1 MEADMNRTLALG
13 LALSAALAAA
23 PAAAQKKGAKP
34 APTPT
39 AAPAPTPTP
48 GKPDLQITAFGFS
61 GPTANSVPKPTC
73 EPNTVV
79 YSFLV
84 VVTNAGTGPSP
95 SSAAL
100 GGKPLLTV
108 AAQDRAGWQISL
120 PLPEIPA
127 GKTTSTTADILFLAA
142 DPAYMVKANH
152 PFLATVDPGNLV
164 DEADETNNTKGPLTM
179 GPPAGC
185 ERFFKKK

>member
-1 MEADMNRTLALG
+1 MERTLAIA
-13 LALSAALAAA
+13 LALCAALGAA
-23 PAAAQKKGAKP
+23 PAAAQRKPAKP

-48 GKPDLQITAFGFS
+48 GKPDLQVTAFGFA
-61 GPTANSVPKPTC
+61 GPTSNTVPKPSC

-79 YSFLV
+79 YSFAV

-95 SSAAL
+95 SSASL

-108 AAQDRAGWQISL
+108 AAQDRAGWMASV
-120 PLPEIPA
+120 PLPEIAA
-127 GKTTSTTADILFLAA
+127 GKSVTVNADVLFLAA

-152 PFLATVDPGNLV
+152 PFLATADPGNLV

>member
-1 MEADMNRTLALG
+1 MNRTLAFS
-13 LALSAALAAA
+13 LAASLVAAA
-23 PAAAQKKGAKP
+23 PALAQKKPAKTP
-34 APTPT
+34 VPT
-39 AAPAPTPTP
+39 AAPAPMPTP
-48 GKPDLQITAFGFS
+48 GKPDLLITTFSFS

-95 SSAAL
+95 SSASL

-108 AAQDRAGWQISL
+108 ASQDRAGWQASL
-120 PLPEIPA
+120 PLPEIAP
-127 GKTTSTTADILFLAA
+127 GKTVSATVDVLFLAA
-142 DPAYMVKANH
+142 DPAYMVKVNH
-152 PFLATVDPGNLV
+152 PFLATADPGNLV

-185 ERFFKKK
+185 ERFFKKR

>member
-1 MEADMNRTLALG
+1 MNRTLAL
-13 LALSAALAAA
+13 AFCAALAAA
-23 PAAAQKKGAKP
+23 PAAAQKKPAKR

-48 GKPDLQITAFGFS
+48 GKPDLQVTAFGFA
-61 GPTANSVPKPTC
+61 GPTPNTVPKPSC

-79 YSFLV
+79 YSFTV

-95 SSAAL
+95 SSASL

-108 AAQDRAGWQISL
+108 AAQDRAGWMAGV
-120 PLPEIPA
+120 PLPEIAA
-127 GKTTSTTADILFLAA
+127 GKSVTVNADVLFLAA

-164 DEADETNNTKGPLTM
+164 DEADETNNTRGPLTM

-185 ERFFKKK
+185 ERFFRKK

>member
-1 MEADMNRTLALG
+1 MNRMLAF
-13 LALSAALAAA
+13 ALAASLA
-23 PAAAQKKGAKP
+23 ATPALAQKRTAKP
-34 APTPT
+34 QAPT

-48 GKPDLQITAFGFS
+48 GKPDLAVTGFGFA
-61 GPTANSVPKPTC
+61 GPTTTTVPKPTC

-79 YSFLV
+79 YSFAV
-84 VVTNAGTGPSP
+84 IVTNLGTGPSP
-95 SSAAL
+95 SSASL
-100 GGKPLLTV
+100 GSKPLVTV
-108 AAQDRAGWQISL
+108 AAQDRAGWEAAV
-120 PLPEIPA
+120 PLPEIAP
-127 GKTTSTTADILFLAA
+127 GKSATVTADILFLAA

-152 PFLATVDPGNLV
+152 PFLATVDPANLV

>member
-1 MEADMNRTLALG
+1 MNRTCALALF
-13 LALSAALAAA
+13 ASILSIPS
-23 PAAAQKKGAKP
+23 PAHAQ
-34 APTPT
+34 T
-39 AAPAPTPTP
+39 
-48 GKPDLQITAFGFS
+48 KPDLRITAFGFS
-61 GPTANSVPKPTC
+61 GPTANSLPKPTC

-79 YSFLV
+79 YSFAV

-95 SSAAL
+95 SSTSL

-108 AAQDRAGWQISL
+108 AAQDRAGWLISL

-127 GKTTSTTADILFLAA
+127 GKTASATADILFLAA

-152 PFLATVDPGNLV
+152 PFLATADPGNLV
-164 DEADETNNTKGPLTM
+164 DESDETNNTKGPLTM

>member
-1 MEADMNRTLALG
+1 MNRTPALALFVAI
-13 LALSAALAAA
+13 LFATAPALA
-23 PAAAQKKGAKP
+23 Q
-34 APTPT
+34 
-39 AAPAPTPTP
+39 

-73 EPNTVV
+73 QPNTVV
-79 YSFLV
+79 YSFAL

-95 SSAAL
+95 SSASL

-108 AAQDRAGWQISL
+108 AAQDRAGWQVSL

-127 GKTTSTTADILFLAA
+127 GKSFSTTADILFLAA

-152 PFLATVDPGNLV
+152 PFLATVDPANLV

-185 ERFFKKK
+185 ERFFKKR

>member
-1 MEADMNRTLALG
+1 MDRTLAFA
-13 LALSAALAAA
+13 LAASLAAA
-23 PAAAQKKGAKP
+23 PALAQKRPAKTP
-34 APTPT
+34 APTAVP
-39 AAPAPTPTP
+39 APAPTP

-84 VVTNAGTGPSP
+84 AVTNAGTGPSP

-108 AAQDRAGWQISL
+108 ASQDRAGWQANV
-120 PLPEIPA
+120 PLPEIGP
-127 GKTTSTTADILFLAA
+127 GKTVNATADVLFLAA

-185 ERFFKKK
+185 ERFFRKK

>member
-1 MEADMNRTLALG
+1 MNRTLAL
-13 LALSAALAAA
+13 ALCASLTVAA
-23 PAAAQKKGAKP
+23 PALAQKRPARTPTPKA
-34 APTPT
+34 APTPS
-39 AAPAPTPTP
+39 PTP
-48 GKPDLQITAFGFS
+48 GKPDLQVTAFGFS
-61 GPTANSVPKPTC
+61 GPTASSVPKPTC
-73 EPNTVV
+73 ELGTIV

-84 VVTNAGTGPSP
+84 TVTNAGSGPSP
-95 SSAAL
+95 SSLSL

-108 AAQDRAGWQISL
+108 GAQDRTGWGVSV

-127 GKTTSTTADILFLAA
+127 GKSANVTADILFLAA

-185 ERFFKKK
+185 ERYFKRK